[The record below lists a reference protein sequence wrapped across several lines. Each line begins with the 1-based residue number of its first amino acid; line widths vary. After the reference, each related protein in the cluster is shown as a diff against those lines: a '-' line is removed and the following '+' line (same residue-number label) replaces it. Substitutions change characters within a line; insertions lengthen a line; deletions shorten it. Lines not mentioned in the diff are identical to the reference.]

1 MPSITAMPVQARTPL
16 RQIALTVQE
25 LEPGEYYWV
34 LLEAVD
40 DVVQDTLPYQPME
53 AANEPFATYS
63 NALVAGVAAL
73 RRMGLD
79 GPRER
84 VA

>member
-1 MPSITAMPVQARTPL
+1 MPAMPAHALHPL

-40 DVVQDTLPYQPME
+40 DVIHDALPYQPME

-73 RRMGLD
+73 RRMGPD
-79 GPRER
+79 GPREQF
-84 VA
+84 A